1 MKIIEIKG
9 EYGHPFINR
18 LVKNYKHY
26 RKSARRTDTDCFRI
40 YDRDIP
46 EFPLTA
52 DYYAGKFLFQ
62 YYSKVPDEEVPGEIT
77 VIVSEGLKAV
87 FGISD
92 DDIFWKVRKKRALL
106 EQYEK
111 MSESRDYFTGKEN
124 GMRFFINLKDYIDTG
139 IFLDHRPARE
149 TAATMSGGKTVLN
162 LYSYTGSFSVYCAKA
177 GAESTL
183 SVDMSNTYTEWAAEN
198 MKLNGF
204 DLKDHQF
211 IREDCMKFLDRAA
224 KERLKFDMIIID
236 PPTISRSKKMDEMF
250 DVNKDH
256 PELIRRSA
264 KLLKGGRG
272 LIFFS
277 TNSRKFKMDEQLVSD
292 FEIQDISSRT
302 IPDGFRDK
310 KIHKV
315 YLIKPNTKEIRNEER
330 S

>member
-1 MKIIEIKG
+1 MALIELVK

-18 LVKNYKHY
+18 LIKNYKHY

-62 YYSKVPDEEVPGEIT
+62 YYSKFPDEEVPEEISG
-77 VIVSEGLKAV
+77 IVSEGLKTV

-111 MSESRDYFTGKEN
+111 LSESRDFFTGKEN
-124 GMRFFINLKDYIDTG
+124 GISFYINLKDYIDTG
-139 IFLDHRPARE
+139 LFLDHRPARE
-149 TAATMSGGKTVLN
+149 IAASMSEGKTVLN

-177 GAESTL
+177 GAKSTL
-183 SVDMSNTYTEWAAEN
+183 SVDMSNTYTEWASEN

-211 IREDCMKFLDRAA
+211 IREDCMKYLDRAA
-224 KERLKFDMIIID
+224 KEKLRFNMIIID

-250 DVNKDH
+250 DINKDH
-256 PELIRRSA
+256 SDLIRRSA
-264 KLLKGGRG
+264 KLLASSQG

-277 TNSRKFKMDEQLVSD
+277 TNSRKFKMDIELESD
-292 FEIQDISSRT
+292 LEIQDISTRT
-302 IPDGFRDK
+302 IPEGFRDK

-315 YLIKPNTKEIRNEER
+315 YLIKQKGAAR
-330 S
+330 